1 MKISA
6 GATSVPHTGGRR
18 FFTPRRCFFLSLSL
32 LLLGMLYSLTIGR
45 YPIAFPTLLN
55 FFHSLPSAPQNTL
68 LHNLIIDTRLPRIIA
83 AVLVG
88 AGLSVSGAA
97 YQAVFRNPLVSP
109 GLLGVLSGCAFG
121 AALGITFGLNGL
133 WVPLLATLAGLLAVA
148 LGVGIAGLFAS
159 SSMLMLILGGII
171 SNALF
176 TGLLSIVKYLADP
189 QDQLPAIVYW
199 TLGSLSAVDNRA
211 LWLIAPPLALAT
223 LLLASCGRALDV
235 MTLSED
241 EAYSLGVPVRVYR
254 YGVIVLA
261 TLISAL
267 TVSIAGM
274 VGWVGL
280 LIPHLARLL
289 VGASNVWLLPVS
301 VCLGACFLLLC
312 DGLARSLTA
321 GEIPLGI
328 ITQLLGAL
336 AFVALLKSARRGWL

>member
-1 MKISA
+1 MTSSAERA
-6 GATSVPHTGGRR
+6 GASHFQRAR
-18 FFTPRRCFFLSLSL
+18 ILTPSRIFILSL
-32 LLLGMLYSLTIGR
+32 LLLLGGIMYSLTIGR
-45 YPIAFPTLLN
+45 YPISFAELIG
-55 FFHSLPSAPQNTL
+55 FFHADASAPRYGL
-68 LHNLIIDTRLPRIIA
+68 LHNIIFDSRLPRILA

-121 AALGITFGLNGL
+121 ASLSIVAGQNGL
-133 WVPLLATLAGLLAVA
+133 WIPALACVAGLLAVM
-148 LGVGIAGLFAS
+148 LGVAIASLFAS
-159 SSMLMLILGGII
+159 PSILMLILGGII

-176 TGLLSIVKYLADP
+176 TGLLSIVKYVADP
-189 QDQLPAIVYW
+189 QDQLPTIVYW
-199 TLGSLSAVDNRA
+199 MLGSLSAVDNHA
-211 LWLIAPPLALAT
+211 LWVTAPVLVIAIA
-223 LLLASCGRALDV
+223 LLAGLGRVLDV

-241 EAYSLGVPVRVYR
+241 EAYSLGIPVRFYR
-254 YGVIVLA
+254 YGIIVLA

-301 VCLGACFLLLC
+301 VCLGGCFLLLC
-312 DGLARSLTA
+312 DGLARTLA
-321 GEIPLGI
+321 PGEIPLGI
-328 ITQLLGAL
+328 ITELLGAL
-336 AFVALLKSARRGWL
+336 AFIALLKYVRRGWL